1 MISITNNT
9 FRLKQMV
16 TRMSQHGFTLVEM
29 AIVLVIVGFTLGGM
43 LVSLSTQV
51 DQRDYSQTR
60 QSMEEIREALLG
72 YALSRGYL
80 PCPAVSSTN
89 GAEDRIVATGVCTNR
104 VGFLP
109 WAELG
114 VKKTDSWNR
123 LYRYSVTPAYSNSP
137 LAIALSPPT
146 ARDITIQTRN
156 AAGALVNLSN
166 ADDIPVAVISH
177 GKNGYGGTSN
187 DGVLLADTSANND
200 DEKTNNT
207 GSGRVLVSKEFG
219 NNKTTTYGEYD
230 DIVVWISPNSYLS
243 KMVTVGNLP

>member
-1 MISITNNT
+1 MISIANT
-9 FRLKQMV
+9 FRLKQV
-16 TRMSQHGFTLVEM
+16 ATRVSQSGFTLVEM
-29 AIVLVIVGFTLGGM
+29 AIVLVIVGFMLGGL
-43 LVSLSTQV
+43 LVSLSAQV

-80 PCPAVSSTN
+80 PCPAISSAN
-89 GAEDRIVATGVCTNR
+89 GAEDRTAGVCTAGKR

-123 LYRYSVTPAYSNSP
+123 LYRYSVTPAYSNST
-137 LAIALSPPT
+137 LAITLSPPT

-156 AAGALVNLSN
+156 AAGVLINLSN
-166 ADDIPVAVISH
+166 ANDIPVAVISH
-177 GKNGYGGTSN
+177 GKNGYGGTNN
-187 DGVLLADTSANND
+187 DGTLLTDTSVNND

-207 GSGRVLVSKEFG
+207 GVGTVLVSREFG
-219 NNKTTTYGEYD
+219 DNKTTTYGEYD
-230 DIVVWISPNSYLS
+230 DIVVWVSPNTYLS
-243 KMVTVGNLP
+243 KMVAVGRLP